1 MPDPRIRA
9 PATDW
14 SAAVLS
20 MLMPVAI
27 SAGFVNAAL
36 TSQWIES
43 ETWVYGLLLLVPLE
57 FVRALVYS
65 ILGDTF
71 RSYEGPIQAVR
82 SFLLSMLI
90 LLVLGLIFG
99 LYVLGF
105 RDFFAALTDPAIL
118 RIISVPAAFLL
129 ADGIIALYFFRGNPR
144 IQAVR
149 IQAAADDLVDW
160 LQLAL
165 FPTPFI
171 VALIFAGLYWLR
183 SSGRIEAPWLPD
195 VDEETLR
202 SAALLYAAWYFAGKA
217 ILLAHVQSARFNGS
231 GRRLL
236 GARWLQWLTSK
247 PENRKENA
255 LKEAANQKQRRSVL
269 QSEWASYSGALSEQ

>member
-1 MPDPRIRA
+1 M
-9 PATDW
+9 
-14 SAAVLS
+14 AVS

-27 SAGFVNAAL
+27 AAGFVHAAV
-36 TSQWIES
+36 TSEWIES
-43 ETWVYGLLLLVPLE
+43 ETWVYGLLLLVPFE
-57 FVRALVYS
+57 FVRTLVYS

-71 RSYEGPIQAVR
+71 RSYESPLQGVR

-90 LLVLGLIFG
+90 LLVMGLIFG
-99 LYVLGF
+99 VYVMGF
-105 RDFFAALTDPAIL
+105 RDFFAAATDLAIL
-118 RIISVPAAFLL
+118 RIISVPAAILV

-165 FPTPFI
+165 FPTPFV
-171 VALIFAGLYWLR
+171 VALICAALYWLR
-183 SSGRIEAPWLPD
+183 SSSAYIDGAAQPD
-195 VDEETLR
+195 VDEETVR
-202 SAALLYAAWYFAGKA
+202 SAALLYAAYYFAGKA
-217 ILLAHVQSARFNGS
+217 ILLAHVYSARFNGS

-236 GARWLQWLTSK
+236 GARWIQWLTTK

-255 LKEAANQKQRRSVL
+255 LKEAASQKQRWSVL
-269 QSEWASYSGALSEQ
+269 QSEQENYSGVLNER

>member
-1 MPDPRIRA
+1 MPDPRTRV

-14 SAAVLS
+14 SAVMLS

-27 SAGFVNAAL
+27 AAGFVHAAL

-43 ETWVYGLLLLVPLE
+43 ETWVYGLLLLVPFE
-57 FVRALVYS
+57 FVRTLVYS

-71 RSYEGPIQAVR
+71 RGYENPIQAVR

-99 LYVLGF
+99 VYVLGF
-105 RDFFAALTDPAIL
+105 RDFFAALTDLTIL
-118 RIISVPAAFLL
+118 RIISVPAAILL
-129 ADGIIALYFFRGNPR
+129 ADGIITLYFFRGNPR

-149 IQAAADDLVDW
+149 IQAAADDLADW

-165 FPTPFI
+165 FPTPF
-171 VALIFAGLYWLR
+171 VFGLIWAGVYWLR
-183 SSGRIEAPWLPD
+183 SRVTVDGAPGPQL
-195 VDEETLR
+195 DEETVR
-202 SAALLYAAWYFAGKA
+202 GAALLYAGYYFAGKA
-217 ILLAHVQSARFNGS
+217 VVLAHVNSAFFYGS

-236 GARWLQWLTSK
+236 GARWIQWLTTK
-247 PENRKENA
+247 PENRKESA
-255 LKEAANQKQRRSVL
+255 LEEAANQKQRWSVL
-269 QSEWASYSGALSEQ
+269 QSEWASYSGVVSEQ

>member
-1 MPDPRIRA
+1 MPDSRLRV

-14 SAAVLS
+14 SAVTVS

-27 SAGFVNAAL
+27 AAGFVHAAM
-36 TSQWIES
+36 TAEWIES
-43 ETWVYGLLLLVPLE
+43 ETWVYGLLLLVPFE

-71 RSYEGPIQAVR
+71 RSYESPTQAVR
-82 SFLLSMLI
+82 SFLVSMLI
-90 LLVLGLIFG
+90 LLVIGLIFG
-99 LYVLGF
+99 VYVLGF
-105 RDFFAALTDPAIL
+105 RDFFVAVTDLGIL
-118 RIISVPAAFLL
+118 RIISVPAAILL

-165 FPTPFI
+165 FPTPF
-171 VALIFAGLYWLR
+171 VFGLMWAGVYWLR
-183 SSGRIEAPWLPD
+183 SRVTIDAAPLPD
-195 VDEETLR
+195 VDEETVR
-202 SAALLYAAWYFAGKA
+202 SAALLYAAYYFAGKA
-217 ILLAHVQSARFNGS
+217 ILLAHVHGAGFNGS

-236 GARWLQWLTSK
+236 GARWIQWLTTK

-255 LKEAANQKQRRSVL
+255 LKEAANQKQRWSTL
-269 QSEWASYSGALSEQ
+269 QSEWASYSGVVSER